1 MSDTLVDSNV
11 ILDILTE
18 DEEWLDWSSSQLAES
33 ASAGMLV
40 INPIIY
46 AEVSTRFERIEELD
60 EALPAEYYRRVP
72 LPCEAAFLA
81 GQCFMNYRRRGG
93 SRRSPMPDFYIGAH
107 AAFTGL
113 TLLTRD
119 ASRYRPY
126 FPTLRIVAP

>member
-1 MSDTLVDSNV
+1 VSDTLVDSNV

-18 DEEWLDWSSSQLAES
+18 DEEWLDWSSSQVEES

-60 EALPAEYYRRVP
+60 EALPLEYYRRVP
-72 LPCEAAFLA
+72 LPWEAAFLA

-93 SRRSPMPDFYIGAH
+93 SRRSPMPDFHIGAH
-107 AAFTGL
+107 AALTGL

-119 ASRYRPY
+119 ATRYRTY